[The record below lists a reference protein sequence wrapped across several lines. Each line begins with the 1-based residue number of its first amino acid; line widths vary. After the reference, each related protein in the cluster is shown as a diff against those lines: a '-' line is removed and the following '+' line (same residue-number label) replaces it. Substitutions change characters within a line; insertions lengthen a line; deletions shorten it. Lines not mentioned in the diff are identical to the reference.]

1 MPSHPVLIQPSG
13 LRFDADE
20 DTPLLLAA
28 QAGGIKLPSSCR
40 NGTCRACMC
49 LMLEGEIRYRI
60 EWPGLS
66 RDEKE
71 EGWILPCV
79 AHAVTALEIQSLQ
92 AAPLEPPAPA
102 PERALTGAALAGA
115 CRRVARAGAGLL
127 RRAARVRPARAR
139 CRYSCRCMADSRR
152 VSRMVAYTSSDRK
165 ITPAR

>member
-66 RDEKE
+66 RDE
-71 EGWILPCV
+71 GRGLDP
-79 AHAVTALEIQSLQ
+79 ALRGACRHGAGDPVLAGR
-92 AAPLEPPAPA
+92 AAGAARAPA
-102 PERALTGAALAGA
+102 PERALTGAALAA

-127 RRAARVRPARAR
+127 RRAARVEPARAR